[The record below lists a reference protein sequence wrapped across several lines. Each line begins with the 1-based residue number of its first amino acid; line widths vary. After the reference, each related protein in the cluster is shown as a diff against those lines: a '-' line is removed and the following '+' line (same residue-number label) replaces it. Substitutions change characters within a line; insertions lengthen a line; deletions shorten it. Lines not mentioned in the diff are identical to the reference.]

1 MATVTREPEHPGYD
15 TLLDEDGWG
24 EDFRLLINGQII
36 GGTYHCPPGDRIQA
50 GKQWASYGPAG
61 YSLGH
66 ATREDAER
74 VQLEAAGVADS
85 MVTTELGPAP
95 QPEPAPLP
103 VTWEQ
108 ALAEAKEK
116 GVGRCSD
123 HALMASFCDA
133 SLQYIVGA
141 VSGQLVWEG
150 AMRTGLSA
158 KELARLANRDPLAC
172 SELMW
177 VRPTPAL

>member
-1 MATVTREPEHPGYD
+1 MTATQQPTITREPKYPGYD
-15 TLLDEDGWG
+15 TLLDDDGWG
-24 EDFRLLINGQII
+24 EDFYLLIDGQII
-36 GGTYHCPPGDRIQA
+36 GGTYHCPPGDRIQE

-74 VQLEAAGVADS
+74 VQLKAAGAADATVA
-85 MVTTELGPAP
+85 TEAGSA
-95 QPEPAPLP
+95 PEPEPEPLP

-123 HALMASFCDA
+123 HAAMAAFCDA
-133 SLQYIVGA
+133 NITLIVGA
-141 VSGQLVWEG
+141 VSGQLIWEG
-150 AMRTGLSA
+150 AMRKGMTFR
-158 KELARLANRDPLAC
+158 ELGRLASQDPIAC

-177 VRPTPAL
+177 V